1 MQEISE
7 TFAGL
12 ISFVGFPF
20 YRLVIDARVY
30 CFPWLCIAAGTNDRQ
45 HH

>member
-7 TFAGL
+7 TFTEL

-20 YRLVIDARVY
+20 YLSVIDAKFY
-30 CFPWLCIAAGTNDRQ
+30 CFPWLCLAAGTNDRQ